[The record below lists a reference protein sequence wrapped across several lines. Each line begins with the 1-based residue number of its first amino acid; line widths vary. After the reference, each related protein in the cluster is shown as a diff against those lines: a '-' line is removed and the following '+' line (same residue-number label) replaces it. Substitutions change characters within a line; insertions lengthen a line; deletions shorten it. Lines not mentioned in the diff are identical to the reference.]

1 MANMF
6 KNIKDWSKKKKILAV
21 VIAAAIV
28 IAVCGISF
36 AGCHK
41 PQPIKASQRESAA
54 VFDDNIRHY
63 RDGKKAVKATAE
75 ATALP
80 TASASASSET
90 KPDDSK
96 SEKSAES
103 KDSGSQSNSQT
114 PAKQP
119 TSSVPI
125 GNKPAAKS
133 GSKSTSKSCKVV
145 HHDATGHNE
154 DITEQKWVQDSGAW
168 DETVV
173 DQDAWDEKV
182 VDKPAS
188 QHTVLTYH
196 CNNCPY
202 TTQDMAAADNHMEST
217 GHLAYYYDEQW
228 VNDPEVSHTV
238 HHDAVTHVV
247 HHDATGHYETVVT
260 GQKWVVDS
268 GAWDETVCN

>member
-6 KNIKDWSKKKKILAV
+6 NGRIKDWSKRKKILAV
-21 VIAAAIV
+21 VIVAAVV

-41 PQPIKASQRESAA
+41 PQPVKASQHESAA
-54 VFDDNIRHY
+54 VFDDNHQ
-63 RDGKKAVKATAE
+63 DDKKTAKADAKATAS
-75 ATALP
+75 P
-80 TASASASSET
+80 TVSASASPET
-90 KPDDSK
+90 APGDSK
-96 SEKSAES
+96 AEKTTES
-103 KDSGSQSNSQT
+103 KESVTQSNSQT

-119 TSSVPI
+119 SASVPI
-125 GNKPAAKS
+125 GNKPATKS
-133 GSKSTSKSCKVV
+133 ESKNTSKSCKVV

-154 DITEQKWVQDSGAW
+154 DVTEQKWVQDSAAW

-173 DQDAWDEKV
+173 DQAAWDEKV

-188 QHTVLTYH
+188 QHSVLTYH

-202 TTQDMAAADNHMEST
+202 TTQDMAAADSHMEST

-228 VNDPEVSHTV
+228 VTDPEVSHTV
-238 HHDAVTHVV
+238 HHDAVTHIV

-268 GAWDETVCN
+268 AAWDETVCS

>member
-1 MANMF
+1 MANIF
-6 KNIKDWSKKKKILAV
+6 KNIKDWSKKKKILAA

-28 IAVCGISF
+28 IAVCSISF

-41 PQPIKASQRESAA
+41 PQPTKASQHESAA

-63 RDGKKAVKATAE
+63 RDGKKAAKATAKATAE
-75 ATALP
+75 P

-90 KPDDSK
+90 KPDDGK
-96 SEKSAES
+96 SEKSAEN
-103 KDSGSQSNSQT
+103 KETVAQSNSQT

-119 TSSVPI
+119 TASVPI

-154 DITEQKWVQDSGAW
+154 DITEQKWVQDSDAW

-182 VDKPAS
+182 FDS
-188 QHTVLTYH
+188 QPSSHIEWHYY
-196 CNNCPY
+196 CNNCDF
-202 TTQDMAAADNHMEST
+202 TTTDPNAADAHQRGMN
-217 GHLAYYYDEQW
+217 HLAYYTEDR
-228 VNDPEVSHTV
+228 VIVDPPASHIV

-247 HHDATGHYETVVT
+247 HHDATGHYKTVVT